1 MASTQGVL
9 FPIIF
14 FYINPS
20 IRKKWQQLIAKQC
33 CRFCLLEDDP
43 DKLPRQSESNE
54 SNEIEET
61 VEPGESTSNNTD
73 SMFVLEDSFNV
84 LFFQSSNS
92 SNTIITNS
100 SVEMPSFAASPS
112 SIRPIGRSSLSQEVE
127 MNTVVAREP
136 EAGKKKAELQEKS
149 GVESMD
155 SIYYNTSRSYS
166 GKQEPLLESKR
177 FFC

>member
-43 DKLPRQSESNE
+43 DKLPRQSE

-100 SVEMPSFAASPS
+100 SVEMPSFSASPS
-112 SIRPIGRSSLSQEVE
+112 SSPHRKELLVSGGRDE
-127 MNTVVAREP
+127 
-136 EAGKKKAELQEKS
+136 
-149 GVESMD
+149 
-155 SIYYNTSRSYS
+155 YS
-166 GKQEPLLESKR
+166 GGKGTRGGDEEGRIAGEVWRS
-177 FFC
+177 